1 MQRIDRR
8 PLYLQ
13 VHDVLV
19 DRIARGH
26 WRLGEPLP
34 AEGVLAEELAVS
46 VGTLRKALELLE
58 AGHIITRQQ
67 GRGTFVA
74 DYASSAMTLRFNPF
88 RAADGSLLHGTPETL
103 SRNIGAA
110 SAEEAARLGLAEGQP
125 VLRSRVRRRRDDVPY
140 ILEVAV
146 MPAARFPLAVESD
159 AEKTLPCLEIS
170 SLAQKHG
177 IVVGRIV
184 DRVRATA
191 TPPDVAEA
199 MSTAAGPPVLEV
211 DRITHDVN
219 GDILEWRVCW
229 CELGAGWYAQ
239 ER

>member
-13 VHDVLV
+13 VHDILV

-26 WRLGEPLP
+26 WRLGDPLP
-34 AEGVLAEELAVS
+34 AEGALAEELDVS

-74 DYASSAMTLRFNPF
+74 DYASSGMTLRFNPY
-88 RAADGSLLHGTPETL
+88 RAGDGSLLHGTAEVV
-103 SRNIGAA
+103 SREIGEATA
-110 SAEEAARLGLAEGQP
+110 DEAARLACDPGQS
-125 VLRSRVRRRRDDVPY
+125 VLRSRTMRRRDNIPY
-140 ILEVAV
+140 IFETAV
-146 MPAARFPLAVESD
+146 LRAARFPIAIDTQPPS
-159 AEKTLPCLEIS
+159 LEIEA
-170 SLAQKHG
+170 LAQMHG

-184 DRVRATA
+184 ERVRAIA
-191 TPPDVAEA
+191 TSQDVAVVMNIA
-199 MSTAAGPPVLEV
+199 VGDPVLEV

-219 GDILEWRVCW
+219 GDAIEWRIAW
-229 CELGAGWYAQ
+229 CELGDGWYAQ